1 MTRPG
6 PARPVSGEQVEL
18 RRGPL
23 RARVGQVA
31 AVLRGFW
38 HGSAALTENWPD
50 DVVTPMGAGMVL
62 MPWPNRVAGGRWSAD
77 GAAQQLDLTEPKRGN
92 AIHGLLRNTG
102 YQIEARAEIS
112 VTHAATV
119 YPQHGYPF
127 TLDTTVTHALSHTGL
142 TVTHTVTNAGAG
154 TAPFGVGAHPYLRVG
169 DTPVE
174 QLTLTLAARTRAEVD
189 EASIPTRLIPVSGQ
203 LGGLP
208 DGVLVGSLGVFD
220 GAFTDLAV
228 TDGRVHHHVTAPDGR
243 GVTLWA
249 DEAFGWAQ
257 VYTPDDFPGPGLPD
271 RRTALAVEPMTCAA
285 DALNNGWGLAH
296 LEPGDTWT
304 GSWGLTP
311 VGF

>member
-1 MTRPG
+1 VSGPG
-6 PARPVSGEQVEL
+6 PARPVSGAQVDL
-18 RRGPL
+18 RRGEL

-38 HGSAALTENWPD
+38 HGPAALTENWPD
-50 DVVTPMGAGMVL
+50 HVVAPMGAGIVL
-62 MPWPNRVAGGRWSAD
+62 APWPNRVAGGRWSLN
-77 GAAQQLDLTEPKRGN
+77 GAARQLDLTEPKRGN
-92 AIHGLLRNTG
+92 AIHGLLRNTV
-102 YQIEARAEIS
+102 YQIADRDEAS
-112 VTHAATV
+112 VTQAASV

-127 TLDTTVTHALSHTGL
+127 TLDTTVTHALSDDGL
-142 TVTHTVTNAGAG
+142 TVTHTVSNVGTG

-189 EASIPTRLIPVSGQ
+189 EKSIPTGLSPVSGQ
-203 LGGLP
+203 LAGLS
-208 DGVLVGSLGVFD
+208 DGIVVGTLGVFD

-228 TDGRVHHHVTAPDGR
+228 ADDRVHHRVTAPDGR

-249 DEAFGWAQ
+249 DQVFGWAQ

-285 DALNNGWGLAH
+285 DALNNGWGLQH